1 MSSRPDAQS
10 HTPGPWFVDPGLGRG
25 KVPEF
30 DSVKSKRRQS
40 LPADWLP
47 ELWVQSEYGDRAKW
61 PANARLIA
69 AAPELL
75 KVADDLLWWV
85 AFVKSTPELEAVKS
99 AAKAAIAKATTPP
112 MTAENPADRE
122 LEAVALGFDS
132 AQDRADYERKM
143 LGDRH
148 CDLVERLRAHQ
159 YRGFDETNANLN
171 EAAHVIA
178 ELLDT
183 IWLHRR
189 QLARVRAIAKDHCNG
204 STLDRLRSGLLDILD
219 STRP

>member
-1 MSSRPDAQS
+1 MK
-10 HTPGPWFVDPGLGRG
+10 DP
-25 KVPEF
+25 
-30 DSVKSKRRQS
+30 
-40 LPADWLP
+40 
-47 ELWVQSEYGDRAKW
+47 
-61 PANARLIA
+61 
-69 AAPELL
+69 
-75 KVADDLLWWV
+75 
-85 AFVKSTPELEAVKS
+85 
-99 AAKAAIAKATTPP
+99 
-112 MTAENPADRE
+112 TAELAAGLVDLGMDPKEAADYAEEHRGPQADRE

-148 CDLVERLRAHQ
+148 CDLVERLRTYQ

-183 IWLHRR
+183 VWMYRR
-189 QLARVRAIAKDHCNG
+189 QLARVRAIAKDHCGG

-219 STRP
+219 AIRP